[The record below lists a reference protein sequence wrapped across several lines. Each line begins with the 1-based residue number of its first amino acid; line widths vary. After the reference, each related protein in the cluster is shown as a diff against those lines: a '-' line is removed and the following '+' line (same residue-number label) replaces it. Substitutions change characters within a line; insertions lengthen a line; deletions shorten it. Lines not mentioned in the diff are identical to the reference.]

1 MVVVYVPFAIQARA
15 LRIPTSIG
23 SGQTRRKKTMKTQAN
38 PFVKVYIAASLVII
52 PLIAA
57 AWFIPAD
64 FPMLLRQILLC
75 AWGVGAILVAERLLF
90 RSTWGEASRALGFVS
105 PRTSAVMVAVL
116 VSLPT
121 WVFLPLFAWL
131 NGVPIHLH
139 SNWLALL
146 SGVVLVNGIAE
157 EVIHRGFVFGHLRR
171 EYSFAMAA
179 TLSALL
185 FAAQHLYLSFSVGWT
200 AGLASVLLAALL
212 TFPLAYLFERGGNS
226 IGGPAILHTSSNAPV
241 IILALPPSFMTTAL
255 VPHMGVILISLYLIF
270 ALRRFP
276 ADQPQGIVG
285 QRLQHQDP
293 IG

>member
-1 MVVVYVPFAIQARA
+1 
-15 LRIPTSIG
+15 
-23 SGQTRRKKTMKTQAN
+23 MKTQAN
-38 PFVKVYIAASLVII
+38 PFVKVYLAASLVII

-64 FPMLLRQILLC
+64 YPMLLRQILLC
-75 AWGVGAILVAERLLF
+75 TWGVGATLVAEQLLF
-90 RSTWGEASRALGFVS
+90 RSTWGEAFRGLGFVS
-105 PRTSAVMVAVL
+105 PRTPAVMAAVL
-116 VSLPT
+116 VSLPM
-121 WVFLPLFAWL
+121 WVFLPLFAWF
-131 NGVPIHLH
+131 NGVPIRFH

-146 SGVVLVNGIAE
+146 LGVVLVNGIAE

-171 EYSFAMAA
+171 GYSFAVAA

-185 FAAQHLYLSFSVGWT
+185 FAAQHLYLGFSVGWM

-241 IILALPPSFMTTAL
+241 IILALPPSFMATAL

-270 ALRRFP
+270 ALRPFL
-276 ADQPQGIVG
+276 ADQSQRMVG
-285 QRLQHQDP
+285 QRLQHQEP